1 MSNKTEQN
9 KKKQAYMK
17 AAGYNVPQ
25 DGSWGTW
32 QQKIYDKLTTR
43 KRQYDVTLVGLF
55 KGLKD
60 IITGNTTYKVDPFKQ
75 RYIKKYNKDESS
87 KNDNQVIKAIKGT
100 WAPIAIGATVPT
112 VIARPIAA
120 LAATT
125 GSIVGSKIVD
135 KASQLFTGN
144 SFGANLGHTIGTSND
159 TAENLNPGAFI
170 GGIYGIKRMLNS
182 AYTNITPLGYNND
195 ATSSISK
202 NKEIFNMFKDFF
214 IPKPINTKTPKWMKY
229 VNKETV
235 PDEYILFRN
244 DAWRLATR
252 QRPIEYIIDNKPQ
265 KLYIKTPDG
274 TYNYNMDYVRHF
286 NDMPYILVD
295 RNNINLGFDRITSN
309 AGFLNVKF
317 KSYSP
322 AYQKAKPYKHIVKY
336 IGEPITVE
344 DKFDLQPFHD
354 INDTGRLLWKPFK
367 NIANKYPNNPI
378 VKYIKNFE
386 VVKAMG
392 GNPFVLKQSFKPGEI
407 NVYGKYFTK

>member
-1 MSNKTEQN
+1 
-9 KKKQAYMK
+9 
-17 AAGYNVPQ
+17 
-25 DGSWGTW
+25 
-32 QQKIYDKLTTR
+32 
-43 KRQYDVTLVGLF
+43 
-55 KGLKD
+55 
-60 IITGNTTYKVDPFKQ
+60 
-75 RYIKKYNKDESS
+75 
-87 KNDNQVIKAIKGT
+87 
-100 WAPIAIGATVPT
+100 
-112 VIARPIAA
+112 
-120 LAATT
+120 
-125 GSIVGSKIVD
+125 
-135 KASQLFTGN
+135 
-144 SFGANLGHTIGTSND
+144 
-159 TAENLNPGAFI
+159 
-170 GGIYGIKRMLNS
+170 MLNS